1 MDSLFFDIL
10 KDVVAEYGTEILE
23 EPDRLAQFL
32 EDRLP
37 ADRETDIF
45 RVTFA
50 LHSLIRSGWTVK
62 TELHGAKRGLFV
74 KKLSDDLAFTGSSS
88 EDFLDTLDK
97 LLKQDKI
104 PDKSEAVVA
113 RGGNLRNIEGGI
125 ANSPRTTSLRR
136 KYFYNGTVLLAAFA
150 VIILLLFQ
158 ISRQRNPVSNE
169 FRIAFFTPVSG
180 EATQSGHRQLKAAQ
194 LAVERVNK
202 QGGVRGYKLKIVGF
216 DVPENPAKAA
226 EKAEEIMRDKSLLV
240 MITSLSGE
248 SAKKLAE
255 LSDRLEIPLLLS
267 SAELTG
273 DVANDSEGKPY
284 LYTFRISSLPGE
296 TARLMAYYA
305 VKGMKARKIA
315 LLWDE
320 NDKYSY
326 EACEALRLWLSR
338 YGRRAAIDI
347 SYTGKDSDCTLALK
361 TVKARGADTLLLPG
375 NTKKTAEMLSQL
387 QAVGFDGNVL
397 GMNFPESG
405 LENSGENSVQSCW
418 LNRISQSD
426 PQVMSVMNDYKK
438 LYNEVC
444 PPEET
449 ENILLVYDSV
459 NWAAAALYKAPG
471 YRGEAVRHGLLS
483 TRNLALA
490 HATLTTD
497 PRSHGPLGKACALV
511 KAFGVKGIFQ
521 RRISLKT
528 GL

>member
-1 MDSLFFDIL
+1 MEGLIFDVL
-10 KDVVAEYGTEILE
+10 KNIVAEYGAEILE

-37 ADRETDIF
+37 SGSEPDIF

-50 LHSLIRSGWTVK
+50 LHSLIRSGWTVT
-62 TELHGAKRGLFV
+62 TELHGGKRGLFV
-74 KKLSDDLAFTGSSS
+74 KRLNDDLAFTGGST
-88 EDFLDTLDK
+88 EDFLDALEK
-97 LLKQDKI
+97 LLKQDKAS
-104 PDKSEAVVA
+104 DGTETVVA
-113 RGGNLRNIEGGI
+113 HGGNLRSIRGGI
-125 ANSPRTTSLRR
+125 ADSPRTTSLRR
-136 KYFYNGTVLLAAFA
+136 KYLYNGTVLLAAFA
-150 VIILLLFQ
+150 VIVLLLFQ
-158 ISRQRNPVSNE
+158 ISRQRNPVSDE

-180 EATQSGHRQLKAAQ
+180 EAAQSGHRQLKAAQ

-202 QGGVRGYKLKIVGF
+202 QGGVRGYKLKIIGF

-267 SAELTG
+267 SAEVTG
-273 DVANDSEGKPY
+273 NVANDSDGKPY
-284 LYTFRISSLPGE
+284 LYTFRISSLPAE

-315 LLWDE
+315 LLW
-320 NDKYSY
+320 NAGDKYSY
-326 EACEALRLWLSR
+326 EACEALRLWLRR

-347 SYTGKDSDCTLALK
+347 SYTGKDSDYTLALK

-375 NTKKTAEMLSQL
+375 NTKKSAEMLSQL
-387 QAVGFDGNVL
+387 QAVGFDGKIL

-405 LENSGENSVQSCW
+405 LENSGETSVQSCW

-426 PQVMSVMNDYKK
+426 PQTMSVMNDYKK

-444 PPEET
+444 PPDET

-459 NWAAAALYKAPG
+459 NWAANALYKAPG

-483 TRNLALA
+483 TRNIALA

-497 PRSHGPLGKACALV
+497 PRSHGPLDKACALV
-511 KAFGVKGIFQ
+511 KASGVKGIFQ

-528 GL
+528 NL